1 MTRAQS
7 VNRWPVAWRAAAHAA
22 LLAGAGLLA
31 LGAGAGPAA
40 AGPAL
45 KTAAFAPPSGR
56 PLILARTVV
65 RELPGGAAI
74 VATRRYRISFRP
86 VADGWAVDGALVSSV
101 IDVPPALAAIA
112 AIERARPDDGMFPI
126 LLDYSG
132 RIVAEPTAGLGREV
146 VAGAV
151 GAASHVVGPAPATGF
166 FAQIGAAAAAPEAG
180 LTSWPEALFLPG
192 GMSGTTEQAF
202 ALPDGSVGSVR
213 VSLECAPAPGMATM
227 GRAARTVVTLAA
239 GARRVAREEWTL
251 AAEGDP
257 VRP

>member
-1 MTRAQS
+1 MTRARS
-7 VNRWPVAWRAAAHAA
+7 GSRGSAHWLAAAHAA
-22 LLAGAGLLA
+22 LLVGAGMIA
-31 LGAGAGPAA
+31 PPVA
-40 AGPAL
+40 AGPAVQSR
-45 KTAAFAPPSGR
+45 AFAPPSGR

-74 VATRRYRISFRP
+74 VATRRYRVTFHP
-86 VADGWAVDGALVSSV
+86 VSGGWEVDGALVSSE
-101 IDVPPALAAIA
+101 IDVPPALAALA

-180 LTSWPEALFLPG
+180 LTSWPEALFLPDG
-192 GMSGTTEQAF
+192 LSGTTEQAF

-227 GRAARTVVTLAA
+227 GRAARTVVTQAA
-239 GARRVAREEWTL
+239 GTRRVAREEWTL

>member
-1 MTRAQS
+1 MTRARS
-7 VNRWPVAWRAAAHAA
+7 GNRGSAQWRAAAHAA
-22 LLAGAGLLA
+22 LLVGAGMIA
-31 LGAGAGPAA
+31 PPVAA
-40 AGPAL
+40 ESAVQSR
-45 KTAAFAPPSGR
+45 AFAPPSGR

-74 VATRRYRISFRP
+74 VATRRYRVTFHP
-86 VADGWAVDGALVSSV
+86 VSGGWEVDGALVSSE
-101 IDVPPALAAIA
+101 IDVPPALAALA

-151 GAASHVVGPAPATGF
+151 GAASHVVGPAPANGF

-180 LTSWPEALFLPG
+180 LTSWPEALFLPDG
-192 GMSGTTEQAF
+192 LSGTTEQAF

>member
-1 MTRAQS
+1 MIRAS
-7 VNRWPVAWRAAAHAA
+7 LAGWRAATHAA
-22 LLAGAGLLA
+22 LLAGTGLLA
-31 LGAGAGPAA
+31 LPAVAGPAVE
-40 AGPAL
+40 
-45 KTAAFAPPSGR
+45 TRAFAPPSGR

-86 VADGWAVDGALVSSV
+86 VVDGWAVDGALVSSD

-112 AIERARPDDGMFPI
+112 ALERARPDDGMFPI

-151 GAASHVVGPAPATGF
+151 GAASHVVGPVPATGF

-180 LTSWPEALFLPG
+180 LTSWPEALFLPDG
-192 GMSGTTEQAF
+192 LSGTTEQAF

-227 GRAARTVVTLAA
+227 GRAARTVVTQA
-239 GARRVAREEWTL
+239 GGTRRVAREEWTL
-251 AAEGDP
+251 AADVEP
-257 VRP
+257 ARP